1 MLTVPAVLALLGALY
16 CLFTTRSAL
25 RVSRLMPVLEKLSP
39 PEPARWPR
47 LTLVVP
53 ARNEAAELQGA
64 LESRLREDYPDLELV
79 VVNDRST
86 DATGAILDE
95 VAARDRRVVPI
106 HVTELPA
113 GWLGK
118 LHAMHR
124 GMERATG
131 EWVLFTDADVHFEPG
146 TLRRAVAYAESRGLD
161 HVGALPSVWPGRPLL
176 DAVIAYSL
184 RTLLGSFR
192 FSEVEDPDSTAAAG
206 CGAFNLVRRS
216 AYERTPGFEWIRM
229 EVGDDMALGQMLKSY
244 GARPAFLNGRR
255 LISLRFYQSVR
266 HMMVNV
272 EKAGGIGALKPP
284 MVIAMALA
292 MLAGE
297 LFPYIAVALPQP
309 PWALALA
316 LATCA
321 TSLATS
327 VLMNRWQGQPALP
340 ALLVPVGAA
349 LTCGMMIRSA
359 VLAMVRGGVPWRG
372 TFYRLQELH
381 QGSRFRL
388 FGPFVRPAGPGS
400 AAAPAEHTQRSPA

>member
-1 MLTVPAVLALLGALY
+1 
-16 CLFTTRSAL
+16 
-25 RVSRLMPVLEKLSP
+25 
-39 PEPARWPR
+39 
-47 LTLVVP
+47 
-53 ARNEAAELQGA
+53 
-64 LESRLREDYPDLELV
+64 
-79 VVNDRST
+79 
-86 DATGAILDE
+86 
-95 VAARDRRVVPI
+95 
-106 HVTELPA
+106 
-113 GWLGK
+113 
-118 LHAMHR
+118 
-124 GMERATG
+124 
-131 EWVLFTDADVHFEPG
+131 
-146 TLRRAVAYAESRGLD
+146 
-161 HVGALPSVWPGRPLL
+161 
-176 DAVIAYSL
+176 
-184 RTLLGSFR
+184 
-192 FSEVEDPDSTAAAG
+192 
-206 CGAFNLVRRS
+206 
-216 AYERTPGFEWIRM
+216 
-229 EVGDDMALGQMLKSY
+229 
-244 GARPAFLNGRR
+244 NGRR

-297 LFPYIAVALPQP
+297 LLPYIAVALPQP

-359 VLAMVRGGVPWRG
+359 VLAVVRGGVPWRG